1 MKIVLQR
8 VKQASVE
15 VKGQTVGKIQQG
27 ALIYLCLMTGDSA
40 EKVKFVAKKIAE
52 FRMFH
57 DEDQKMNRSLL
68 DIQGQALVISQFTL
82 VANGKKGKRPS
93 FDLALEPKTAEI
105 LYEQFIQE
113 LKVDIDTT
121 MEFWRIYAS
130 NSQNDGPVTFMFEF

>member
-1 MKIVLQR
+1 MPY
-8 VKQASVE
+8 E
-15 VKGQTVGKIQQG
+15 
-27 ALIYLCLMTGDSA
+27 GDSA

-113 LKVDIDTT
+113 LKEMDIDTQNGIFGEY
-121 MEFWRIYAS
+121 MQVY
-130 NSQNDGPVTFMFEF
+130 SQNDGPVTFMFEF